1 MLTGEARMG
10 AGRATAL
17 MLALIVLAGALLWA
31 AGWATP
37 LIFAFAALQ
46 GVAVGLMT
54 ILKPVLTA
62 QTLGSAGFGAV
73 AGAMAMGPLLGV
85 AAAPLLGA
93 LVLGGFGAKGLIG
106 LTWGMALVAVACAL
120 ALRKGRNG

>member
-1 MLTGEARMG
+1 
-10 AGRATAL
+10 
-17 MLALIVLAGALLWA
+17 
-31 AGWATP
+31 
-37 LIFAFAALQ
+37 
-46 GVAVGLMT
+46 MT

-62 QTLGSAGFGAV
+62 QTLGSAGFGVV

-93 LVLGGFGAKGLIG
+93 LVLGGIGANGLIG

-120 ALRKGRNG
+120 ALRRGRDG